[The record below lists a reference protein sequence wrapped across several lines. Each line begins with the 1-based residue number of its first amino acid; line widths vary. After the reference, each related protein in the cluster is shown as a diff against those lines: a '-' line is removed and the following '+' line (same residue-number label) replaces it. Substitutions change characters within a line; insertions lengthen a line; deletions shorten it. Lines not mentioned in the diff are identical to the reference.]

1 MTQVRCQ
8 VGDVLPIRRYPPAKF
23 IRILKKCFYGN
34 YRWLFLGVKGSNP
47 GKEEE
52 CYNNDCVWMNV

>member
-8 VGDVLPIRRYPPAKF
+8 VGDVLPIRRYPPAKL

-34 YRWLFLGVKGSNP
+34 YRRLFLGVKGSNP
-47 GKEEE
+47 GTKVKY
-52 CYNNDCVWMNV
+52 CYNDCV